1 MGENAAPE
9 RLARR
14 RPGDVGYL
22 AGVALAL
29 AGALSL
35 PAWDRDGAA
44 APLQAWDRD
53 GPAPL
58 QARASVPPAPAGA
71 PEEAAA
77 EPSEERPDGTAPPGG
92 EPAADGPAWRT
103 VEVKDGDSASAIFAS
118 LGLDEGD
125 LAAVLSAAGERP
137 ALERIHPGYRLDFMM
152 PERGRLERMRVF
164 TSPLEGYLYRR
175 DASGFRTE
183 PIVREA
189 ETRRVLKLGAID
201 DNLFL
206 AGRRERIPA
215 GHIMEMA
222 DIFGGVIDFILDPR
236 KGDRFSIL
244 YERKYYDGE
253 FVGDGDILATEFVN
267 RGRTHTAVRYV
278 ALDGRAGYYT
288 PDGENLRK
296 AFLRNPLD
304 VFRITS
310 GFSPRRRHPILNTIR
325 AHRGTDYAAPAG
337 TPVRA
342 TADGRV
348 KRAGRNGSFG
358 NLVVLQHGGGLE
370 TKYAHLSGFAVR
382 EGDTVVQGSTI
393 GYVGATGAATGPHLH
408 YELLNGGVHQDP
420 RAFLDRM
427 PRSASISPAEM
438 DRFRS
443 HAAGMLRHLQRPELA
458 GASSPPPS
466 VAD

>member
-1 MGENAAPE
+1 MGDNATPG

-14 RPGDVGYL
+14 RPGDLGYL
-22 AGVALAL
+22 AGIALAL

-35 PAWDRDGAA
+35 PV
-44 APLQAWDRD
+44 WDRD
-53 GPAPL
+53 GPAAPL
-58 QARASVPPAPAGA
+58 QARAPAPAPAAEDGPDGA
-71 PEEAAA
+71 PPPRA
-77 EPSEERPDGTAPPGG
+77 EPAGGRDAGTAPADDGPSGAA
-92 EPAADGPAWRT
+92 PAGDGPAWRT
-103 VEVKDGDSASAIFAS
+103 VEVRDGDSASAIFAR
-118 LGLDEGD
+118 LGLGEGD
-125 LAAVLSAAGERP
+125 LAAVLNAAGERP

-152 PERGRLERMRVF
+152 PEPGRLERLRVF

-183 PIVREA
+183 PIAREA

-222 DIFGGVIDFILDPR
+222 DIFGGVVDFILDPR

-253 FVGDGDILATEFVN
+253 FVGDGDILATEYVN

-278 ALDGRAGYYT
+278 GLDGRAGYYT

-348 KRAGRNGSFG
+348 KIAARNGSFG

-370 TKYAHLSGFAVR
+370 TKYAHLSRFAVR
-382 EGDTVVQGSTI
+382 EGDAVAQGGTI

-408 YELLNGGVHQDP
+408 YELLSGGVHQDP
-420 RAFLDRM
+420 RVFLDRM
-427 PRSASISPAEM
+427 PRSESVGPDEM
-438 DRFRS
+438 DRFTA
-443 HAAGMLRHLQRPELA
+443 HAAGVLRHLQRPDLA
-458 GASSPPPS
+458 GASSPPPP